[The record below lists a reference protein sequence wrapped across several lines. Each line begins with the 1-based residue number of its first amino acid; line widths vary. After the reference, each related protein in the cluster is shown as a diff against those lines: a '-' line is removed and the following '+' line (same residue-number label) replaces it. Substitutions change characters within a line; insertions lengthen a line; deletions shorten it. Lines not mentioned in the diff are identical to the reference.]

1 MIVKQTN
8 SFKRKVKKLNKTEKL
23 ALDEA
28 VKSVM
33 NDPSIGEMKIGDLAG
48 VQVYKYKLKAQLYL
62 LAYMYD
68 GELIL
73 TFIEYGTHENFYRD
87 LKSKPNVT
95 KH

>member
-23 ALDEA
+23 ALDNA
-28 VKSVM
+28 VKAIM
-33 NDPSIGEMKIGDLAG
+33 DDPNIGEMKKGDLSG
-48 VQVYKYKLKAQLYL
+48 VQVHKYKLKAQLYL
-62 LAYMYD
+62 LAYTYD

-87 LKSKPNVT
+87 LKNKPSTT